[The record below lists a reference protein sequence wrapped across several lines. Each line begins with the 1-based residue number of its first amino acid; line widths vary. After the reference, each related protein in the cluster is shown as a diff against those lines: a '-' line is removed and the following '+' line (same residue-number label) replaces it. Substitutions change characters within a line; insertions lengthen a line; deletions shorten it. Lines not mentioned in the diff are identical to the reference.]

1 MKFIGIWPDERKWN
15 RPSSFYVLIPFLLMF
30 CFVSVPMC
38 LNLPL
43 IADDFNLVIENLS
56 MGNITFIISLIKI
69 YVIWIHGKPM
79 KCLVDSMARDWN
91 TASDDSEHETMIVI
105 ARLTKRII
113 GRSIML
119 MLFVLFS
126 FLVLYIYSA
135 KFRSNKLFFYGY
147 YFYNVSI
154 SPNYELTML
163 AQLLSII
170 YSSIGYTVVDN
181 FVVMLILHVCAQ
193 LMNLRNQLKKF
204 QGYDK
209 QELEMKLKKIV
220 RKHIYLNRFVWEN
233 FGCYIS
239 LNSLIMSHAFLRFVK
254 TVENCCN
261 VMLLIQMLGCTFQMC
276 FQFLMVIMSLKDVTN
291 ECFFLQI
298 FFMSGYLI
306 YVMLQLYMYCY
317 VGEKLSVESTE
328 LANAAYD
335 SEWYNLSPRS
345 AKLLI
350 IIICRARTPLTIT
363 AGRFC
368 SFSMQ
373 LFSQVRAKAL

>member
-1 MKFIGIWPDERKWN
+1 
-15 RPSSFYVLIPFLLMF
+15 
-30 CFVSVPMC
+30 
-38 LNLPL
+38 
-43 IADDFNLVIENLS
+43 
-56 MGNITFIISLIKI
+56 
-69 YVIWIHGKPM
+69 M

-220 RKHIYLNRFVWEN
+220 RKHIYLNRFV
-233 FGCYIS
+233 
-239 LNSLIMSHAFLRFVK
+239 K

-373 LFSQVRAKAL
+373 LFSQVLKTSMQYISVLCTINMDYKN